1 MGDVVEVKADGQPQF
16 LLVHS
21 FLLSV
26 KALTCF
32 YINYYIILID
42 LFLST
47 IDRKRLSEKSKNC
60 SKKAA
65 EKISAAIFQNSKI
78 DR

>member
-32 YINYYIILID
+32 YIKYYIILID

-47 IDRKRLSEKSKNC
+47 IDRKRLLGK

-65 EKISAAIFQNSKI
+65 EKISAAIFQNPKI

>member
-1 MGDVVEVKADGQPQF
+1 MGDVVEVKAEGQPQF

-32 YINYYIILID
+32 YIKYYIILIN

-47 IDRKRLSEKSKNC
+47 IDRKRLSRKSKNC
-60 SKKAA
+60 GKKAV
-65 EKISAAIFQNSKI
+65 EKIFTAMFQNPKI